1 MRRVLNLRPGAG
13 EGLQR
18 VHGPGVGPK
27 AGGEHIEGSVPV
39 LAEVDVDETFVGIG
53 LVEEPAGRQVPE
65 AVTTKRPSGIRAD
78 RFPPEARTRPR
89 SK

>member
-1 MRRVLNLRPGAG
+1 MIAPAQFGNGLFVNHDTG

-39 LAEVDVDETFVGIG
+39 LAEVDVDETFVGC
-53 LVEEPAGRQVPE
+53 LLYTSRCV
-65 AVTTKRPSGIRAD
+65 
-78 RFPPEARTRPR
+78 
-89 SK
+89 